1 MGGTMQTEIT
11 SAQKDKMVDLDT
23 SGEGAEVELEDKSHG
38 AVKPDTYEEVKT
50 EEKDTLE
57 PKVEVQEE
65 QQSEEMDQYSDKVK
79 KRIDKLTYKIRE
91 AEREREAALQFAQNV
106 QKELSEAKKKTYD
119 IDKGYMSESEVRN
132 KMAADIA
139 RQSLISAR
147 EAGDYVKEEEARAAL
162 TKLDLEAERIRVT
175 KSKKEQE
182 YEDFQKELEKEQ
194 QTNNQQPT
202 QRPQP
207 SDKALAW
214 AEKNT
219 WFRQDAEMTDY
230 AQRIHRGLVAEGFDT
245 ESDDYYDEL
254 TNRVKNKFPESF
266 SKGEDQA
273 TRSNKIAQPVASAS
287 RSATSGRKS
296 VRLTPSQVK
305 IANKLGVP
313 LSEYAKYV

>member
-1 MGGTMQTEIT
+1 MQTEIT

-23 SGEGAEVELEDKSHG
+23 SGDGEVVELEDKSHG
-38 AVKPDTYEEVKT
+38 SVKPEEYESVKT
-50 EEKDTLE
+50 EEKSPLE
-57 PKVEVQEE
+57 AQPEKEE
-65 QQSEEMDQYSDKVK
+65 QSEEMDDYSDKVK
-79 KRIDKLTYKIRE
+79 KRIDKMTWKLRE

-132 KMAADIA
+132 KMAADLA
-139 RQSLISAR
+139 RQNLIAAR
-147 EAGDYVKEEEARAAL
+147 EAGDYQKEEEARQAL

-175 KSKKEQE
+175 KSKKERE
-182 YEDFQKELEKEQ
+182 YEEFQKQLEQEQ
-194 QTNNQQPT
+194 QAYAQQP
-202 QRPQP
+202 QARPQP
-207 SDKALAW
+207 SSKALAW
-214 AEKNT
+214 AEKNP
-219 WFRQDAEMTDY
+219 WFRQDEEMTDY

-266 SKGEDQA
+266 SRGSDQ
-273 TRSNKIAQPVASAS
+273 TTGSNKIVQPVASAS

>member
-1 MGGTMQTEIT
+1 MQTEIT
-11 SAQKDKMVDLDT
+11 SGQKEKMVDLDT
-23 SGEGAEVELEDKSHG
+23 SGEGAEIEIEDKSHG
-38 AVKPDTYEEVKT
+38 TVSPEKYEEIKT
-50 EEKDTLE
+50 EEKDPLA
-57 PKVEVQEE
+57 PKVEVKDE
-65 QQSEEMDQYSDKVK
+65 QQTEEMDQYSDKVK

-91 AEREREAALQFAQNV
+91 AEREKEAAFTFAQNV
-106 QKELSEAKKKTYD
+106 QKELSDVKKKTYD

-132 KMAADIA
+132 RMASDLA
-139 RQSLISAR
+139 RQNLITAR
-147 EAGDYVKEEEARAAL
+147 EQGDYNKEEEARAAL

-182 YEDFQKELEKEQ
+182 FEQFQKEQEQ
-194 QTNNQQPT
+194 VQNQPAPQSK
-202 QRPQP
+202 PQP
-207 SDKALAW
+207 SEKALAW

-219 WFRQDAEMTDY
+219 WFRSNADMTDY

-245 ESDDYYDEL
+245 ESDEYYDEL
-254 TNRVKNKFPESF
+254 TDRVKNKFPESF
-266 SKGEDQA
+266 QDSDQ
-273 TRSNKIAQPVASAS
+273 TIRSNKTAQPVASAT

>member
-1 MGGTMQTEIT
+1 MQTEIT

-23 SGEGAEVELEDKSHG
+23 SGEGAEIELEDKSHG
-38 AVKPDTYEEVKT
+38 SVKPESYEEVKT
-50 EEKDTLE
+50 EEKDPLSPAVDE
-57 PKVEVQEE
+57 
-65 QQSEEMDQYSDKVK
+65 QSEEMDQYSDKVK
-79 KRIDKLTYKIRE
+79 KRIDKMTWKLRE

-132 KMAADIA
+132 KMAADLA
-139 RQSLISAR
+139 RQNLIAAR
-147 EAGDYVKEEEARAAL
+147 EAGDYQKEEEARQAL

-175 KSKKEQE
+175 KSKKERE
-182 YEDFQKELEKEQ
+182 YEEFQKQLEQEQ
-194 QTNNQQPT
+194 QAYAQQP
-202 QRPQP
+202 QQARPQP
-207 SDKALAW
+207 SQKALAW

-219 WFRQDAEMTDY
+219 WFRNDEEMTEY

-254 TNRVKNKFPESF
+254 TNRVRNKFPESF
-266 SKGEDQA
+266 SKGSDQ
-273 TRSNKIAQPVASAS
+273 TNGSNRIVQPVASAS

-296 VRLTPSQVK
+296 VKLTPSQVK